1 MTATKDVVMLSINM
15 PGNEICV
22 DIFMRANGT
31 FGFEEFRRDPEDAR
45 DWFPIGGYA
54 HQTFDSFEEA
64 KHAAQ
69 RRVGWLEDAL

>member
-1 MTATKDVVMLSINM
+1 MLSINM

-31 FGFEEFRRDPEDAR
+31 FGFEEYRRDSEDAR
-45 DWFPIGGYA
+45 GWFPIGSYA

-69 RRVGWLEDAL
+69 QWVGWLEDAL